1 MVPKAAEAQ
10 AVTSEDTGHYDLEAR
25 YNVTAVSCTTPPL
38 SGGLV
43 TLECQVQLIQNE
55 DTQHNI
61 YSVNIF

>member
-10 AVTSEDTGHYDLEAR
+10 AVTSEDTEHYDLEAR
-25 YNVTAVSCTTPPL
+25 YNVTAVSRTTPPL

-43 TLECQVQLIQNE
+43 ILECQVQLIQNE
-55 DTQHNI
+55 DRQHNI